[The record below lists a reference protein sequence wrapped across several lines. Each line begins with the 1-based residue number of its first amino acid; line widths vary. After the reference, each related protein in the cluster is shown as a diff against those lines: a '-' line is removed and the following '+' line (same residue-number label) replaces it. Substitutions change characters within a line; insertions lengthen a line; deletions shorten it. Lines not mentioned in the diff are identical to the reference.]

1 MKANNLEHIA
11 NLLRH
16 LFEKKGVEKA
26 LIFGSYARQ
35 LETRKS
41 DIDLMIV
48 VETEKRFFDR
58 YDDFNDIY
66 DHLRNVDIDMLI
78 YTPDEL
84 EKISHRPFIQKILK
98 QGYPI
103 YEH

>member
-1 MKANNLEHIA
+1 MKENHLQHIA
-11 NLLRH
+11 NLLRP
-16 LFEKKGVEKA
+16 LFEKKGVERA

-48 VETEKRFFDR
+48 IETEKRFFDR
-58 YDDFNDIY
+58 YDDFSDIY
-66 DHLRNVDIDMLI
+66 DHLRDVDIDMLI

>member
-1 MKANNLEHIA
+1 MKENHLDRIA
-11 NLLRH
+11 NLLRPI
-16 LFEKKGVEKA
+16 FEEKGVEKA
-26 LIFGSYARQ
+26 LVFGSYSRQ

-41 DIDLMIV
+41 DIDLMIIV
-48 VETEKRFFDR
+48 DTEKRFFDR

-66 DHLRNVDIDMLI
+66 DQLRGAEIDMLI

-98 QGYPI
+98 EGYPL

>member
-11 NLLRH
+11 NLLRP